1 MIWFKENYIYIIWRI
16 NIVLKIYLAPISSF
30 INVQSGY
37 QTSGTKNVP
46 RSMSS
51 SKQLPLTCHAIGHS
65 LKYITKSWSTK
76 FTVLNWDFNN
86 KKKAFKT

>member
-1 MIWFKENYIYIIWRI
+1 M
-16 NIVLKIYLAPISSF
+16 YLAPISNF

-65 LKYITKSWSTK
+65 LKYITKS
-76 FTVLNWDFNN
+76 
-86 KKKAFKT
+86 